1 MDREASWYCQAHARP
16 DSITIYSS
24 VPYKAQSN
32 SLEKYM
38 SCGNKEADGVIAET
52 PLVISVTG
60 MVMALS
66 LKVAVLD
73 ITCHWKDY
81 IQAKQPSAVSC
92 KHVIIIRFLG
102 S

>member
-1 MDREASWYCQAHARP
+1 MGIKQQMGLQQKLLS
-16 DSITIYSS
+16 
-24 VPYKAQSN
+24 
-32 SLEKYM
+32 
-38 SCGNKEADGVIAET
+38 
-52 PLVISVTG
+52 VISVTG

-81 IQAKQPSAVSC
+81 IQAKQSSAVSC
-92 KHVIIIRFLG
+92 EHVIIIRFLG